1 MNMHGW
7 AAARPC
13 CQIGREWR
21 PAPQGGE
28 DATAE
33 LPALS
38 AYLPACPA
46 RHSRTAFKVLFTWS
60 SGSIAVYS

>member
-1 MNMHGW
+1 MAGQQPGPV
-7 AAARPC
+7 ARSDVN
-13 CQIGREWR
+13 GR